1 MSRASL
7 FVPLGIFIG
16 ILALGYVGFSLD
28 ARNQLPSALL
38 GKPFPEFSAPLLLE
52 PEVQITKADLL
63 GQPALVNVWATWC
76 PTCKSEHEQLMY
88 IASATD
94 VLMVGVDYK
103 DRPEQAIQWLQQYGN
118 PYDYVIDDRDGSLGI
133 ELGVYGAPETFLL
146 NAAGEVVYK
155 RVGDINIRIWENE
168 LLPRFKALEVEV
180 ITQAEALQ
188 GQPIVGSGAGQ

>member
-1 MSRASL
+1 
-7 FVPLGIFIG
+7 
-16 ILALGYVGFSLD
+16 
-28 ARNQLPSALL
+28 
-38 GKPFPEFSAPLLLE
+38 
-52 PEVQITKADLL
+52 
-63 GQPALVNVWATWC
+63 
-76 PTCKSEHEQLMY
+76 
-88 IASATD
+88 
-94 VLMVGVDYK
+94 MVGVDYK
-103 DRPEQAIQWLQQYGN
+103 DTTCATCDTVASSSTVI

-188 GQPIVGSGAGQ
+188 GQPTVGSGAGQ

>member
-1 MSRASL
+1 
-7 FVPLGIFIG
+7 
-16 ILALGYVGFSLD
+16 
-28 ARNQLPSALL
+28 
-38 GKPFPEFSAPLLLE
+38 
-52 PEVQITKADLL
+52 
-63 GQPALVNVWATWC
+63 
-76 PTCKSEHEQLMY
+76 
-88 IASATD
+88 
-94 VLMVGVDYK
+94 VDYK

-188 GQPIVGSGAGQ
+188 GQPTVGSGAGQ